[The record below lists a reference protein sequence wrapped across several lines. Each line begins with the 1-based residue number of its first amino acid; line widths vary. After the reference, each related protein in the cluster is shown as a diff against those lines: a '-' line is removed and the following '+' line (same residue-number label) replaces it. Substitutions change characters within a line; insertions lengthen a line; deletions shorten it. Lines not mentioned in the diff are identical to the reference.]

1 MPPNRKENPYMAARF
16 SEEFADRPFHPLA
29 YEFVLQSLDR
39 TIRSLDPPRHI
50 SGLELLD
57 GLHRDARH
65 EFGPMAAHV
74 LFHWGITGGPDV
86 GTIVFDLV
94 ERGILARNEEDQ
106 PGDFAVVEDFLGR
119 LEANYYRD
127 HPGFADSADRRAG

>member
-1 MPPNRKENPYMAARF
+1 MPIPF
-16 SEEFADRPFHPLA
+16 SETFADRPFHALA

-39 TIRSLDPPRHI
+39 TIHSLDPPRHI

-57 GLHRDARH
+57 GLHRDARR

-74 LFHWGITGGPDV
+74 LFHWGITSGPDV

-94 ERGILARNEEDQ
+94 DRGILARTEDDQ
-106 PGDFAVVEDFLGR
+106 PEDFAVVEDFLGR
-119 LEANYYRD
+119 LEADYYRD
-127 HPGFADSADRRAG
+127 HPGFADSGDRMGG

>member
-1 MPPNRKENPYMAARF
+1 MPVRF
-16 SEEFADRPFHPLA
+16 SETFADRPFNALA

-39 TIRSLDPPRHI
+39 TIHSLDSPRHI

-57 GLHRDARH
+57 GLHRDALR

-94 ERGILARNEEDQ
+94 DSGILARTEEDQ
-106 PGDFAVVEDFLGR
+106 PEDFAVVEDFLGR
-119 LEANYYRD
+119 LEADYYRD
-127 HPGFADSADRRAG
+127 HPGFADSGDRMGG